1 MAFTIYKKGQ
11 GKYTRLYSALGAAVV
26 ALLGCIQLYNKLVAA
41 EFGLSNKASMW
52 VSTMVP
58 VVVFAIL
65 AVVIFWI
72 VNRPA
77 TADFMISAEGE
88 MKKVSWASRKE
99 IIVSTFIVIVVVI
112 LMAAML
118 GIADFSFQLFFQWL
132 LNY

>member
-11 GKYTRLYSALGAAVV
+11 GKYTRLYSAFAA
-26 ALLGCIQLYNKLVAA
+26 ALVSVLGCIQLYNKLSAA

-52 VSTMVP
+52 ISTMVP
-58 VVVFAIL
+58 AAVFVLLAIL
-65 AVVIFWI
+65 IFWT
-72 VNRPA
+72 VNRPT

-99 IIVSTFIVIVVVI
+99 IVVSTFIVIVVVF

-118 GIADFSFQLFFQWL
+118 GVADFSFRLFFQWL
-132 LNY
+132 LG

>member
-11 GKYTRLYSALGAAVV
+11 GKYTRLYSAFAA
-26 ALLGCIQLYNKLVAA
+26 ALVSVLGCIQLYNKLSAA

-58 VVVFAIL
+58 TAVFALLAIL
-65 AVVIFWI
+65 IFWI

-99 IIVSTFIVIVVVI
+99 IVVSTTIVIFVVF

-118 GIADFSFQLFFQWL
+118 GVADFSFMLFFQWL
-132 LNY
+132 LV